1 MGYSTYLVLDFELA
15 AFNVCDT
22 GIVWRRAALLVME
35 FLLKCSMFGS
45 ESFDMGLN
53 THSPTP
59 QF

>member
-1 MGYSTYLVLDFELA
+1 MTYSTYLVLDFELA
-15 AFNVCDT
+15 AFNVYDT
-22 GIVWRRAALLVME
+22 GIVWRRAALLVVE

-45 ESFDMGLN
+45 KSFDMGLN